1 MRPRRTR
8 RGGTDSS
15 ATAGSGGSSGAASEG
30 GTGAL
35 DGGTGGGNEAYPAP
49 AQTPADEDGSQ
60 LWLRFPK
67 VNLPSRL
74 AEYQAALTQIATAGT
89 SATLQA
95 AQSELVK
102 GLSGLTGT
110 TLPVVD
116 QPTAAGAVVIGTPT
130 SSTIVS
136 ALSLGS
142 SLTAVGA
149 EGYLVKATTISGK
162 AAIVVAGNSDIGVL
176 HGVFA
181 LLRHLQCHRTLA
193 GLALL

>member
-1 MRPRRTR
+1 MAALAGSGATDGAAPPPT
-8 RGGTDSS
+8 GGNDSS
-15 ATAGSGGSSGAASEG
+15 ATGGSGGSAGGAPSEG
-30 GTGAL
+30 GTAAL
-35 DGGTGGGNEAYPAP
+35 DGGAGGGNEVYPAP
-49 AQTPADEDGSQ
+49 TQTPADEDGSQ

-102 GLSGLTGT
+102 GLSGLIGT

-116 QPTAAGAVVIGTPT
+116 QPTAAGAVVIGTPA

-149 EGYLVKATTISGK
+149 KVTW
-162 AAIVVAGNSDIGVL
+162 
-176 HGVFA
+176 
-181 LLRHLQCHRTLA
+181 
-193 GLALL
+193 